1 MVARMCVFA
10 VIDLLMHSGQD
21 VAFVKRRLTMQIN
34 CPRPHHRLSL
44 LATVG
49 CGSRRVLR
57 YASAAALLLA
67 SSASLAAVDVNHA
80 NAQELEQIKGIGAKT
95 AQRII
100 VERTRGPFES
110 LEHLSERLSGI
121 GPKTVLKLRAGG
133 LCAGTSQ
140 APCAATQTVAINK
153 QTGSK
158 QNESKRTSSRNR
170 APSALL
176 VTPEIL
182 QLP

>member
-1 MVARMCVFA
+1 MCVFA
-10 VIDLLMHSGQD
+10 VIDLLMRSGQD
-21 VAFVKRRLTMQIN
+21 VAFAKRRLTMQIN
-34 CPRPHHRLSL
+34 CPPSHHRLSL

-57 YASAAALLLA
+57 CVLRCASAAVLLLA
-67 SSASLAAVDVNHA
+67 SSASLAGVDVNHA

-121 GPKTVLKLRAGG
+121 GPKTVSKLRAGG
-133 LCAGTSQ
+133 LCAGTPQ
-140 APCAATQTVAINK
+140 APCAAAQTVAMNK
-153 QTGSK
+153 RTGSK

-182 QLP
+182 QLQ

>member
-1 MVARMCVFA
+1 
-10 VIDLLMHSGQD
+10 
-21 VAFVKRRLTMQIN
+21 
-34 CPRPHHRLSL
+34 
-44 LATVG
+44 
-49 CGSRRVLR
+49 
-57 YASAAALLLA
+57 
-67 SSASLAAVDVNHA
+67 LAAIDVNHA
-80 NAQELEQIKGIGAKT
+80 TAQELQQIKGIGAKT

-140 APCAATQTVAINK
+140 ASCAAAQTLTINK
-153 QTGSK
+153 RTGSK
-158 QNESKRTSSRNR
+158 RNESKRTSSRNR
-170 APSALL
+170 VPSALV